1 MELISVIVPVFKV
14 DPYLD
19 RCVESIVNQT
29 YRNLEIILVDD
40 GSPDSCGAMCD
51 AWAEKD
57 RRIKVIHKKN
67 GGLSDARNAGLDIAT
82 GTLIGF
88 VDSDDFI
95 RSDMYLLLMER
106 LMEDGSDIAACG
118 VEMVFEDGTPSRTPT
133 ARSSSLWSL
142 NT

>member
-118 VEMVFEDGTPSRTPT
+118 VEMVFEDGTPSRMLTP
-133 ARSSSLWSL
+133 SG
-142 NT
+142 